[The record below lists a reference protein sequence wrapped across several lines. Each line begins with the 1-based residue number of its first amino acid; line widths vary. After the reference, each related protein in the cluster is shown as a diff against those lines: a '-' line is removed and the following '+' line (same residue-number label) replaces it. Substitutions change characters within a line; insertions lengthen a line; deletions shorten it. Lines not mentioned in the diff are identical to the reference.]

1 MVLVRGILVITFL
14 SLGVAGK
21 VVVVVGPIGSVGA
34 VAFGKKN
41 VGRRSRKRADAR
53 RGLVID
59 KIN

>member
-1 MVLVRGILVITFL
+1 M
-14 SLGVAGK
+14 
-21 VVVVVGPIGSVGA
+21 VVVGPIGSVGA

-53 RGLVID
+53 RGLVFD